1 MARNGYVSSS
11 GIDQVFTTGPYVG
24 SIVTSSYSSGSTLLG
39 PIISFYQPF
48 ISGSEDETGSV
59 ETITPCFSNA
69 QVFLR
74 YRYDPIECPTGDCF
88 PPTIISTDVKFCY
101 KANDYNYWLFFDSGS
116 NTALY
121 STIQYST
128 SPDFSFNT
136 GSLVVTNSLSTY
148 TSSLNVGN
156 LPLLPLKSTPVYF
169 RVFNSCSIGGT
180 SSFSPV
186 SSASCQLVPPPS
198 ITPFNVRLKNSMI
211 GSNNTLYYTFNGV
224 EYSLFGASTVNI
236 SIPTLSSLNIPFR
249 TLRPEGEVRT
259 IILSGSSPVF
269 NGSVTTQLNDSTLTY
284 YGDIVNQSKNTYTS
298 NVYYNSEGTP
308 DASVVV
314 DRTNW
319 NGAGALQIEFTDLVP
334 FDDVNPWYYID
345 QSVGGELS
353 PY

>member
-169 RVFNSCSIGGT
+169 RVFNSCSISGT
-180 SSFSPV
+180 SSYSNIIT
-186 SSASCQLVPPPS
+186 ASCLTPPPPS
-198 ITPFNVRLKNSMI
+198 TSPFTVNLKNTI
-211 GSNNTLYYTFNGV
+211 GSTLFYTYNSI
-224 EYSLFGASTVNI
+224 EYSLFDNNNTNLTIIDLNPI
-236 SIPTLSSLNIPFR
+236 SFTFR
-249 TLRPEGEVRT
+249 TLKPDNEVYT
-259 IILSGSSPVF
+259 IVVSGSSPDF
-269 NGSVTTQLNDSTLTY
+269 NGSVSTALTDETLTPSGFPSY
-284 YGDIVNQSKNTYTS
+284 QFINDYQANL
-298 NVYYNSEGTP
+298 YYNTEGTP
-308 DASVVV
+308 DASIEV
-314 DRTNW
+314 DRSLW
-319 NGAGALQIEFTDLVP
+319 NGDGVLELNFSSFVP
-334 FDDVNPWYYID
+334 FGEANPWY
-345 QSVGGELS
+345 SEELGGGGFGS
-353 PY
+353 